1 MKTYMNGPRKNMMYG
16 GMPNRKPMMGMDM
29 GMGMGMKR
37 GGEKKSSKFGM
48 LSVDAGVDNNPKP
61 TLADKIVGAT
71 K

>member
-16 GMPNRKPMMGMDM
+16 GMPNRKPMMGTDM
-29 GMGMGMKR
+29 RMGMKK
-37 GGEKKSSKFGM
+37 GGKFGM
-48 LSVDAGVDNNPKP
+48 LSVNAGVDNNPKP